1 MIIVC
6 WKLTENLKPGRG
18 HSRQGLAPFSL
29 GASKEMCSIW
39 DYENRVVAQHNL
51 EKPFA
56 PENGEPLKF
65 SVGDIV
71 AFTNEYGVM
80 FRGLRVT
87 GFYKPEKPCSL
98 YATGMRY
105 LLDWSSPW
113 FPAKE
118 SSLQLDSEVVAIAS

>member
-1 MIIVC
+1 M
-6 WKLTENLKPGRG
+6 
-18 HSRQGLAPFSL
+18 S
-29 GASKEMCSIW
+29 SIW
-39 DYENRVVAQHNL
+39 DYEERVVAQHDT
-51 EKPFA
+51 ERPFA

-65 SVGDIV
+65 GVGDIV

-87 GFYKPEKPCSL
+87 GFYKPETPCSL
-98 YATGMRY
+98 YATGRRY

-118 SSLQLDSEVVAIAS
+118 SSLQLDSDVVEAHDGKVCFAPA

>member
-1 MIIVC
+1 M
-6 WKLTENLKPGRG
+6 
-18 HSRQGLAPFSL
+18 S
-29 GASKEMCSIW
+29 SIW
-39 DYENRVVAQHNL
+39 DYEVRIVAQHDT

-65 SVGDIV
+65 GVGDIV

-87 GFYKPEKPCSL
+87 GLYKPEAPCSL
-98 YATGMRY
+98 YATGRRY

-118 SSLQLDSEVVAIAS
+118 SSLQFDSDVVVADEVKVCISPG

>member
-1 MIIVC
+1 M
-6 WKLTENLKPGRG
+6 
-18 HSRQGLAPFSL
+18 S
-29 GASKEMCSIW
+29 SIW
-39 DYENRVVAQHNL
+39 EYEKRVVAQHNT

-56 PENGEPLKF
+56 PENGQPLKF
-65 SVGDIV
+65 AVGDVV

-80 FRGLRVT
+80 FRGLKVT
-87 GFYKPEKPCSL
+87 GFYRPDPLESL

-118 SSLQLDSEVVAIAS
+118 SSLQLDSEVGESPEGIVVYGYA

>member
-1 MIIVC
+1 MSSH
-6 WKLTENLKPGRG
+6 WE
-18 HSRQGLAPFSL
+18 
-29 GASKEMCSIW
+29 
-39 DYENRVVAQHNL
+39 YEEKVVAQHDA

-65 SVGDIV
+65 EVGDVV

-80 FRGLRVT
+80 FRGIRVT
-87 GFYKPEKPCSL
+87 GFYKPDPINSL
-98 YATGMRY
+98 YATGRRY

-118 SSLQLDSEVVAIAS
+118 SSLQFDSEVGDAPEGVVVYGYE

>member
-1 MIIVC
+1 MSSHWEYVQR
-6 WKLTENLKPGRG
+6 T
-18 HSRQGLAPFSL
+18 
-29 GASKEMCSIW
+29 
-39 DYENRVVAQHNL
+39 VAQHDA
-51 EKPFA
+51 EKPYA

-65 SVGDIV
+65 GIGDVV

-87 GFYKPEKPCSL
+87 GFYKPEEPCAL

-105 LLDWSSPW
+105 MLDWSSPW

-118 SSLQLDSEVVAIAS
+118 SSLQLDSDVVEALPGDT

>member
-1 MIIVC
+1 MF
-6 WKLTENLKPGRG
+6 K
-18 HSRQGLAPFSL
+18 QGFFSEKHM
-29 GASKEMCSIW
+29 SSHWEYQEK
-39 DYENRVVAQHNL
+39 VVAQHDA

-65 SVGDIV
+65 AVGDVV

-80 FRGLRVT
+80 FRGIRVT
-87 GFYKPEKPCSL
+87 GLYKPDPINSL
-98 YATGMRY
+98 YATGRRY

-118 SSLQLDSEVVAIAS
+118 SSLQLDSEVGDAPEGVVVYG